1 MKTYN
6 NDKLSFEI
14 SFDEYLDYLEKHPT
28 EYTEQDI
35 NSMRHAEKHREL
47 QGLNARV

>member
-14 SFDEYLDYLEKHPT
+14 SFDEYLDYLDQHPT
-28 EYTEQDI
+28 EYTEQDL